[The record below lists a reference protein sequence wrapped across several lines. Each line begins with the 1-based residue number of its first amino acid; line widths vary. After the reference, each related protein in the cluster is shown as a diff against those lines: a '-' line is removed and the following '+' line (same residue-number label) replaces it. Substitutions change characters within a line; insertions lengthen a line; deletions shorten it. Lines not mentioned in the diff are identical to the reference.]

1 MKSPPGG
8 PWPWS
13 IVRIY
18 VTDLGNHRIV
28 RMNTLDGVGWVAL
41 GSFGDGINQFAGP
54 WSIFVEPKTFPPALA
69 TKGDSPAGLIYVT
82 DSYNHRL
89 VRMNNMTGA
98 GWTTLGTQG
107 NGSKQFNGPTGL
119 YVAWDHPAI
128 PPKRRIYVAD
138 RMNHR
143 IVRFDDMTGAGWTTL
158 GTQGNG
164 VKQFDEP
171 FGVHVDH
178 KGRIYVADWGND
190 RLVRMNDMTGAGWTT
205 LGTTGTGDKQF
216 GDIDKVVVDGEDRI
230 YVADGALGNDRF
242 VRVYDMTG
250 AGWST
255 FGSHG
260 QGVNQFSGAAGIH
273 VAFPRIYMT
282 DANNYRIARIDYFGG
297 PGWKTLGTYGSGINQ
312 FDMPWD
318 IFVG

>member
-1 MKSPPGG
+1 
-8 PWPWS
+8 
-13 IVRIY
+13 
-18 VTDLGNHRIV
+18 
-28 RMNTLDGVGWVAL
+28 
-41 GSFGDGINQFAGP
+41 
-54 WSIFVEPKTFPPALA
+54 
-69 TKGDSPAGLIYVT
+69 
-82 DSYNHRL
+82 
-89 VRMNNMTGA
+89 
-98 GWTTLGTQG
+98 
-107 NGSKQFNGPTGL
+107 
-119 YVAWDHPAI
+119 
-128 PPKRRIYVAD
+128 
-138 RMNHR
+138 
-143 IVRFDDMTGAGWTTL
+143 
-158 GTQGNG
+158 
-164 VKQFDEP
+164 
-171 FGVHVDH
+171 
-178 KGRIYVADWGND
+178 
-190 RLVRMNDMTGAGWTT
+190 MNDMTGAGWTT